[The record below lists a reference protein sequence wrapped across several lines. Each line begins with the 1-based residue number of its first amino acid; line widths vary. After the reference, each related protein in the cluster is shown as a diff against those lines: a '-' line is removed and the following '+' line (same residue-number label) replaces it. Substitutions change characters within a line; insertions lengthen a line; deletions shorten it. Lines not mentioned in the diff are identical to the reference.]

1 MSYKDLECKD
11 PEMSWKDFKQFVKN
25 HPDDTIFGVSLED
38 GVAIGNRAL
47 YYEFVARA
55 PYRVCGIGT
64 PDPLWMVI
72 LDQLQE
78 SVSAKSGVQ
87 FFPFSK
93 RKVFFLLKK
102 VEEIIHLTG
111 TNIGAKAPWRP
122 SYLAMP
128 RNGKHVLRPYVEE
141 YKEDYIEQIIEDGY
155 YAQSETVLNDALKC
169 LLFIYYPEYYNIEGK
184 SIKEHHK
191 DDIEEEILKALRGT
205 KSEKIDF
212 FHFRF

>member
-38 GVAIGNRAL
+38 GVPIGNRVL
-47 YYEFVARA
+47 YYEFVAKA
-55 PYRVCGIGT
+55 PYRVYGMGT

-93 RKVFFLLKK
+93 RKVLYLLKK

-111 TNIGAKAPWRP
+111 ANFGAKAPWRP

-141 YKEDYIEQIIEDGY
+141 CKEDYIEQIIEDGY

-169 LLFIYYPEYYNIEGK
+169 LLFIYYPEYYDIEGK
-184 SIKEHHK
+184 SKEHHK

-205 KSEKIDF
+205 KSKKIDF